1 MGVNGEIL
9 FIFFPVAD
17 DLSDLIPILY
27 PLTLDR
33 PCQMNYIKASK
44 PKMVTSS
51 EKLCAAKATLYSNAS
66 IDSYAY
72 NDQNCFLG
80 EFTFTNT

>member
-1 MGVNGEIL
+1 
-9 FIFFPVAD
+9 
-17 DLSDLIPILY
+17 
-27 PLTLDR
+27 
-33 PCQMNYIKASK
+33 
-44 PKMVTSS
+44 MVTSS
-51 EKLCAAKATLYSNAS
+51 EKLCAAKATLYSNAG